1 MFFIGFGF
9 NKILFIILF
18 ISDLAYI
25 TTTYFLHIFEWY
37 WLIPPFLL
45 ILFFKYFHF
54 MISYKRVNKRFLIA
68 SFISVILSM
77 VLEVL
82 VCIYLFKL
90 FMSGNIMKC
99 IPGIVV
105 ILLSPITFICKL
117 IMFINLCIMN
127 KFVKWGMDIP
137 VSALDGSFKNKLDNL
152 ADRYLPGL

>member
-1 MFFIGFGF
+1 
-9 NKILFIILF
+9 
-18 ISDLAYI
+18 
-25 TTTYFLHIFEWY
+25 
-37 WLIPPFLL
+37 
-45 ILFFKYFHF
+45 
-54 MISYKRVNKRFLIA
+54 
-68 SFISVILSM
+68 M